1 MLRVPQRG
9 VLQVRRLFLLKQI
22 LFLIGVGKSRASNH
36 VITHFFLISYNI
48 NGNMEKCLGTNRIL
62 CLNKIV
68 LQFKALMTKGLSP
81 NELCFYQPKEFNK
94 CMTKEHEYIN
104 AEERPKMCLPCK
116 RSCRVLF
123 GR

>member
-36 VITHFFLISYNI
+36 QF
-48 NGNMEKCLGTNRIL
+48 GNMEKCLGTNRIL

>member
-1 MLRVPQRG
+1 
-9 VLQVRRLFLLKQI
+9 
-22 LFLIGVGKSRASNH
+22 
-36 VITHFFLISYNI
+36 
-48 NGNMEKCLGTNRIL
+48 
-62 CLNKIV
+62 
-68 LQFKALMTKGLSP
+68 MTKGLSP